1 MMTREAMLNAVA
13 STFGLENRW
22 TVWFFECAERL
33 TDEQLS
39 DAYLLLEA
47 MNTFVP
53 DFDDDDDDLEQGF
66 DPYEGC
72 YTYDC

>member
-22 TVWFFECAERL
+22 TIWFFECAERL
-33 TDEQLS
+33 TDKQLF

-53 DFDDDDDDLEQGF
+53 NDDDDGYLEQGF

>member
-1 MMTREAMLNAVA
+1 MMTREDMLNVVV

-22 TVWFFECAERL
+22 TIWFFECAEQM
-33 TDEQLS
+33 TDEQLFN
-39 DAYLLLEA
+39 AYILLEA

-53 DFDDDDDDLEQGF
+53 DFDDDDDLEQGF